1 MFTKVLSKDAK
12 TTLALL
18 GKAGLL
24 NRAYLAGGTVV
35 ALQLG
40 HRESLDLDFFT
51 PEEFENAAVIKGLKK
66 IGRFEEWE
74 STYGCVAGMFNGIKL
89 TLFLCQHKILFPFKF
104 LYGLKILDIREVA
117 AMKMAAITAR
127 TTKRDFID
135 LYFICKRIMPLK
147 KVLAIYNRKYG
158 DLKEH
163 KMSLYKSLV
172 YFDDVES
179 EEMPKMLKPCNWDE
193 AKRFFEREV
202 KDWLDNIVSQ
212 PQY

>member
-12 TTLALL
+12 TSLALL
-18 GKAGLL
+18 GKTKPLD
-24 NRAYLAGGTVV
+24 RAYLTGGTAL

-51 PEEFENAAVIKGLKK
+51 PEEFENAAVIKDLKK
-66 IGRFEEWE
+66 IGQFKEWD

-89 TLFLCQHKILFPFKF
+89 TLFLYKHKILFPFKL

-127 TTKRDFID
+127 TTKRDFVD
-135 LYFICKRIMPLK
+135 LYFICKRVMPLK

-179 EEMPKMLKPCNWDE
+179 EEMPKMLKHCNWDE
-193 AKRFFEREV
+193 VKRFFEREV
-202 KDWLDNIVSQ
+202 KRLVR
-212 PQY
+212 